1 MVVEDEKGC
10 EKVEKQEKEYP
21 SAAIT
26 LLVQAPTPPSNPR
39 LPSRS
44 S

>member
-21 SAAIT
+21 SACTGAHT
-26 LLVQAPTPPSNPR
+26 SLKPKTTK
-39 LPSRS
+39 
-44 S
+44 